1 MAPPVALG
9 IFICLQVNLASS
21 GVDELLALRHASR
34 GYQLHL
40 AALSGRTEEL
50 LALLA
55 AGVHPDQLNDHG
67 RTALH
72 LAAYSG
78 NTVAVRAL
86 LGLGAQL
93 DLQDDRACLLS
104 TWQPRQAGWG

>member
-1 MAPPVALG
+1 MALATL
-9 IFICLQVNLASS
+9 ICLLLRVNLATTSQA
-21 GVDELLALRHASR
+21 DELLRLSD
-34 GYQLHL
+34 QLHM
-40 AALSGRTEEL
+40 AAVSGRTEEL